1 MWGIWAS
8 QWYSEIGG
16 NFLEL
21 GVGSGGLEEVRVR
34 VRADNHISADQK
46 TENYTG
52 NFNHTPGQPAI
63 ATSTTRAALQ
73 LHIHNTQ
80 PHTAQTTQHVPRRAT
95 VES

>member
-34 VRADNHISADQK
+34 VRADNQISADQK
-46 TENYTG
+46 TADYTD
-52 NFNHTPGQPAI
+52 NFNHIPGQPAI

-80 PHTAQTTQHVPRRAT
+80 PHTAQTTHHTTRTA
-95 VES
+95 